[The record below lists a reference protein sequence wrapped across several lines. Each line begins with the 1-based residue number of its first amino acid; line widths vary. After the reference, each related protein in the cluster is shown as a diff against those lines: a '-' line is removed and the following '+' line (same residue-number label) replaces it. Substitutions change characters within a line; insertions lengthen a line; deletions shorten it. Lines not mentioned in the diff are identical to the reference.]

1 MTTLPRENPL
11 AGFWIAMTSAMR
23 ARAWCPPTR
32 PAPVGHRRVGAGRPA
47 AVRLR
52 PGHPVALPV
61 PGHLGLP
68 VAARGRPT
76 ATKQTPCSRPGRARH
91 PTSGHASQP
100 TRKGKSSAE
109 PSRSTDAEC
118 SRERPPGPS
127 LHRPGPGSSRWA
139 RRSTCRRTRASWWR
153 STAVSTSRGPEWAFG
168 TPDRAPDPTYRDVA
182 AQRRDPHRG
191 TPRLTDKPP
200 AREGRTPS
208 GRGFTTADSPA
219 IQPRPAPRWGRCGAP
234 AASARSCCST

>member
-1 MTTLPRENPL
+1 
-11 AGFWIAMTSAMR
+11 MR

-109 PSRSTDAEC
+109 PSRSTEAEC
-118 SRERPPGPS
+118 SPKRPPGPS
-127 LHRPGPGSSRWA
+127 LHRTGRELPMGGGPPAAAPGRAGGAA
-139 RRSTCRRTRASWWR
+139 RRPPHPGDRSGRSVHRIGRRTRPIVMRPR
-153 STAVSTSRGPEWAFG
+153 SGAIRTVE
-168 TPDRAPDPTYRDVA
+168 
-182 AQRRDPHRG
+182 RRDSPTNPRRVKAAPRRG
-191 TPRLTDKPP
+191 
-200 AREGRTPS
+200 AA
-208 GRGFTTADSPA
+208 FTTADSPV